1 MDEYTKKTRDWM
13 DNRFNMFDS
22 NGVYHAHQPVYGF
35 RKGHCETGLI
45 NRYIITYQIMKLL
58 SQMDFRNLLDAGG
71 AEGYKAYMV
80 KELFQTKVVTSDLS
94 ATACKRAK
102 EMFSLKSAGA
112 DIHNLPFKENS
123 FDIVLCSETLEHI
136 STYNKAVEEMLR
148 VAKKAVVI
156 SVPHESRRKVENNIK
171 NKIPHSHIHHFDAQ
185 SFSFTAS
192 EYSYKT
198 VTRFSSSPLLTIPAI
213 IVDAMSTGYDKNWG
227 YPKFF
232 IDTYNKLLPILKKI
246 TGIKSAHFLMK
257 LDQLFCRIL
266 PLHNT
271 LLFAII
277 KDPHFTLR
285 KENKKITPASI
296 TDITIP
302 YHYRH

>member
-1 MDEYTKKTRDWM
+1 MDEYTKKTRDWL

-45 NRYIITYQIMKLL
+45 SRYIITYQIMKLL
-58 SQMDFRNLLDAGG
+58 SQMDFSSLLDVGG

-80 KELFQTKVVTSDLS
+80 KELFQAKVVSSDLS
-94 ATACKRAK
+94 GTACKRAK
-102 EMFSLKSAGA
+102 DMFSLNSIAS
-112 DIHNLPFKENS
+112 DIHKLPFKENS

-136 STYNKAVEEMLR
+136 STYNNAVEEMLR

-156 SVPHESRRKVENNIK
+156 SVPHESRRKVEKNIK
-171 NKIPHSHIHHFDAQ
+171 NNIPHSHIHHFDAQ
-185 SFSFTAS
+185 SFNFTTS
-192 EYSYKT
+192 KHNYKT
-198 VTRFSSSPLLTIPAI
+198 VTRFLSSPLLTIPAI
-213 IVDAMSTGYDKNWG
+213 MVDAMPTGYDKNWG

-232 IDTYNKLLPILKKI
+232 IDAYNLLLPLFKRIW
-246 TGIKSAHFLMK
+246 GIKTAHFLME
-257 LDQLFCRIL
+257 LDQLFCRMI

-277 KDPHFTLR
+277 KDPNFSLR
-285 KENKKITPASI
+285 RENKKITPASI
-296 TDITIP
+296 TDTIIP